1 MVIILVPDYT
11 RSLEEQEGQQ
21 QRGEGVNEIVGVVF
35 FVSES
40 RGARDGSEAS
50 GSQWSNSLDDKG

>member
-11 RSLEEQEGQQ
+11 RSLEEEEEQQ
-21 QRGEGVNEIVGVVF
+21 QRGKGVNEIVGVVF

-40 RGARDGSEAS
+40 RGARG
-50 GSQWSNSLDDKG
+50 GFRG

>member
-11 RSLEEQEGQQ
+11 RSLEEEQEGQQ
-21 QRGEGVNEIVGVVF
+21 QRGKGVNEIVGVVF

-40 RGARDGSEAS
+40 RGARGGFRGHWVAVEQLT
-50 GSQWSNSLDDKG
+50 G

>member
-40 RGARDGSEAS
+40 RGARG
-50 GSQWSNSLDDKG
+50 GFRGQWVAVEQLTG